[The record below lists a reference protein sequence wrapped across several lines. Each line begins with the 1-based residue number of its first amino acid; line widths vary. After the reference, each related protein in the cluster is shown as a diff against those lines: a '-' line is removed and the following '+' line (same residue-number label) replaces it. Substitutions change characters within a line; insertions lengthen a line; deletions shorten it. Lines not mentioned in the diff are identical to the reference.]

1 MTLFAKVRKL
11 TGVTAVLEDE
21 FEDEV
26 AGPPARAEIL
36 PDSSGYFLLR
46 YTADDKFEGESWHE
60 DLEGAKQQALAELS
74 ILSEDWS
81 KER

>member
-11 TGVTAVLEDE
+11 TGVTPQSEEE

-26 AGPPARAEIL
+26 AGPAARAEIL

-46 YTADDKFEGESWHE
+46 YTADDKFAGDSWHE

-74 ILSEDWS
+74 ILPEDWS
-81 KER
+81 PTR